1 MNKIYYA
8 IFTLTSA
15 IIGAGIFS
23 LPYVAMKAGI
33 LVMVGYLVLLSAVV
47 MMLHLLYGEVVLR
60 TNGNHRFVGY
70 SEIYFGIWG
79 KRISTFSIIVGT
91 YATLLIYIIL
101 GGQFLTIIFGKIIGG
116 TPFLWSI
123 VFFLF
128 SIIFIAKGLK
138 AVSQI
143 ELFLSSSLIVAILI
157 FLTRGIFSINVSNYN
172 TVINLRDIFLPY
184 GVLLFALGGFSVI
197 PDITEILGKNKTQ
210 LKKAIFAGTF
220 IPAMVYLLF
229 FTVIL
234 GVSGSKTSEEA
245 ISGLAS
251 FYGTNITIFGALI
264 GFLAVATSFLAY
276 GINLKKTFEYDYKAS
291 GIWSFILALAIPFL
305 VFLSGFDNFIRV
317 IGFSGAVMG
326 GIDGVLIILMYQ
338 KADRGGKGD
347 RKPEYDV
354 ITSKGIEYLL
364 MALFIAGI
372 VYTILHP

>member
-1 MNKIYYA
+1 MKKIYYA

-33 LVMVGYLVLLSAVV
+33 LVMAGYLVLLSAVI

-60 TNGNHRFVGY
+60 TGGNHRFVGY
-70 SEIYFGIWG
+70 SEIYLGIWG

-101 GGQFLTIIFGKIIGG
+101 GGEFLTIIFGKLLSGS
-116 TPFLWSI
+116 PFSWSI

-128 SIIFIAKGLK
+128 SVIFIARGLK
-138 AVSQI
+138 VVSKI
-143 ELFLSSSLIVAILI
+143 ELFLSSFLITAILF
-157 FLTRGIFSINVSNYN
+157 FLTKGIFSINFSNYGA
-172 TVINLRDIFLPY
+172 VMDLREIFLPY

-210 LKKAIFAGTF
+210 LKKAILAGTL
-220 IPAMVYLLF
+220 IPAVVYFLF

-234 GVSGSKTSEEA
+234 GVSGSKTSQEA
-245 ISGLAS
+245 ISGLAP
-251 FYGTNITIFGALI
+251 FYGTNIMIFGALI

-276 GINLKKTFEYDYKAS
+276 GINLKKTFEYDYKVS

-305 VFLSGFDNFIRV
+305 IFLSGFDNFIRV

-338 KADRGGKGD
+338 KADRGGAGT
-347 RKPEYDV
+347 RKPEYDI
-354 ITSKGIEYLL
+354 ITSKWLEYLL
-364 MALFIAGI
+364 IAVFVLGI
-372 VYTILHP
+372 IYAVLNP